1 MSISILS
8 VAFLA
13 LLLTVEIIEIYRGAK
28 RGFFKSVISF
38 SVVLASVLISITVS
52 PIIAQW
58 IAGFVKFNLSLGNRF
73 ESIAKPVNVLLN
85 SLFAMGISTVIF
97 VLAFFLIRG
106 IIALIVAAF
115 MGKKLK
121 APKTRPEYGK
131 QSETFIG
138 RNNKTLGAVFGGIT
152 AFVITVVLTSP
163 IMGTLKLAD
172 RAFDIVDNNKLTSEL
187 KIDKKIPRDVK
198 VYSKDVLGNVFYHFG
213 GKLMYHS
220 TATAELYGEQVYIM
234 SEIDTVDAIV
244 TDFMYISKVLQKP
257 AEVKNSHLKR
267 MESLCESIE
276 QQKILKGVLAGGIA
290 NASEAWLNGESYLGI
305 KKPMLNNIVAPA
317 FDEVL
322 EVCRQTKTSGANK
335 NAVTLLKLYSVILRS
350 DILLIDTGD
359 FDAMME
365 AINSSG
371 IINEIELILGENP
384 NMRNISVSAI
394 AMSIVADRIKNYDYD
409 EINYSS
415 LMDNIA
421 DAINTVN
428 TTGYET
434 NEEKVDAL
442 TSYAEKYLK
451 DYGYDVPEDIAK
463 ATAEELIKAFGSS
476 GITTEDV
483 RALFEKYSG

>member
-1 MSISILS
+1 
-8 VAFLA
+8 
-13 LLLTVEIIEIYRGAK
+13 
-28 RGFFKSVISF
+28 
-38 SVVLASVLISITVS
+38 
-52 PIIAQW
+52 
-58 IAGFVKFNLSLGNRF
+58 
-73 ESIAKPVNVLLN
+73 
-85 SLFAMGISTVIF
+85 
-97 VLAFFLIRG
+97 
-106 IIALIVAAF
+106 
-115 MGKKLK
+115 
-121 APKTRPEYGK
+121 
-131 QSETFIG
+131 
-138 RNNKTLGAVFGGIT
+138 
-152 AFVITVVLTSP
+152 
-163 IMGTLKLAD
+163 
-172 RAFDIVDNNKLTSEL
+172 
-187 KIDKKIPRDVK
+187 
-198 VYSKDVLGNVFYHFG
+198 
-213 GKLMYHS
+213 
-220 TATAELYGEQVYIM
+220 
-234 SEIDTVDAIV
+234 
-244 TDFMYISKVLQKP
+244 MYISKVLQKP